1 MGKRRRNPHSRW
13 LHPRLDSYRCSPG
26 ARFLRIGKLYIK
38 AKSLIIIFKSQYN
51 ISILRCVPKSQC
63 SDGGMKA
70 NACAV
75 DLRSVGSVDLRQ
87 DYNDEDEIVC
97 CSVESIKNEKSCET
111 GYT

>member
-1 MGKRRRNPHSRW
+1 MIE
-13 LHPRLDSYRCSPG
+13 RLYFR
-26 ARFLRIGKLYIK
+26 
-38 AKSLIIIFKSQYN
+38 SLIIILKSHYD
-51 ISILRCVPKSQC
+51 ILILRCVPKSQC

>member
-1 MGKRRRNPHSRW
+1 MFYSFKVIYYHIENG
-13 LHPRLDSYRCSPG
+13 
-26 ARFLRIGKLYIK
+26 
-38 AKSLIIIFKSQYN
+38 IIIFLS
-51 ISILRCVPKSQC
+51 SRCVPKSQC